1 MLDYSIFHPII
12 KSTFGFRECSTLIK
26 IAQQTNSYIEI
37 IANNKKGNT
46 NSILSLMQLGIVK
59 DTPIIFTVKG
69 INQIEC
75 VHKIMDL
82 LNEGWQP
89 EDLNLINKSINKE
102 NNNEKIEDVIK
113 KNNDED
119 VKKNQK
125 INFKKF
131 RLINNRRKSNK
142 KILRFSDYKY
152 KVA

>member
-69 INQIEC
+69 TNQIEC

-102 NNNEKIEDVIK
+102 NNNEKIKDIIK

>member
-69 INQIEC
+69 TNQIEC

-89 EDLNLINKSINKE
+89 EDLNLINQSINKE
-102 NNNEKIEDVIK
+102 NDNEKIEDIIK

-131 RLINNRRKSNK
+131 QLINNRQKSNK

>member
-89 EDLNLINKSINKE
+89 EDLHLISKSINKE
-102 NNNEKIEDVIK
+102 NNDEKIEDIIK

-131 RLINNRRKSNK
+131 QLINNRQKSNK